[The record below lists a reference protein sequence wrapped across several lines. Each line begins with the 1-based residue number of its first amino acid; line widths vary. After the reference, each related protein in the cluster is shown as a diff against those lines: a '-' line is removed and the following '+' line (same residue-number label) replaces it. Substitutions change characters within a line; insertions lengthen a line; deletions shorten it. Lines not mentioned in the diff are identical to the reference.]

1 MPFGTELPIVSVS
14 DLEIDDVNNA
24 MVRDIMVANPKSV
37 KSETIIDN
45 LNNRIEQMPE
55 YMLDEILEGLDSLSM
70 RELLEIRMQIGK
82 SNYTY
87 GFNRLLAESLNDSL
101 KSIENI
107 NNLLELDST
116 FTSKVKKA
124 WLKLE
129 TGDTLQAIN
138 YLDSISLTN
147 QLTAAQSLEL
157 NEQKA
162 FMEWLSDA
170 DDIDSTNSVVLNY
183 FMASPS
189 AYVSSSAR
197 GLLVANNLMQY
208 SEPYLVPDF
217 TKKTDVRRKNNEK
230 LNQYNSYVKVYPNP
244 AKDYI
249 TIEYDLSKREIK
261 PYIYLLD
268 QSGRLINSISIKKTQ
283 DQILVDTKEFKPGTY
298 YVQMIESGKR
308 LGSYRFT
315 IIK

>member
-1 MPFGTELPIVSVS
+1 MELS
-14 DLEIDDVNNA
+14 
-24 MVRDIMVANPKSV
+24 
-37 KSETIIDN
+37 
-45 LNNRIEQMPE
+45 
-55 YMLDEILEGLDSLSM
+55 
-70 RELLEIRMQIGK
+70 
-82 SNYTY
+82 
-87 GFNRLLAESLNDSL
+87 
-101 KSIENI
+101 
-107 NNLLELDST
+107 
-116 FTSKVKKA
+116 
-124 WLKLE
+124 
-129 TGDTLQAIN
+129 
-138 YLDSISLTN
+138 
-147 QLTAAQSLEL
+147 
-157 NEQKA
+157 EQKA
-162 FMEWLSDA
+162 FIEWLSDV

-183 FMASPS
+183 FMSSPS

-230 LNQYNSYVKVYPNP
+230 LSQYNSYVKVYPNP

-249 TIEYDLSKREIK
+249 TIEYDLSKKEVK

-283 DQILVDTKEFKPGTY
+283 DQILVETKEFKPGTY

-308 LGSYRFT
+308 LGSCRFT